1 MTNLETSFL
10 MKAIKAENLDAVKSV
25 LRLADIRP
33 DIVRDSLRHLRTNVE
48 LAAYLIDKGA
58 DIKTPDLLKDT
69 VLKCTVPLMAFFIE
83 KGCLLTMTKCKNNN
97 KSVIG
102 LLLFDGDHHEKLQLL
117 LRCDAP
123 FPTVDDESKKV
134 KCTPL
139 YHALTLERPKCLD
152 LIFDCDNCVV
162 HDVGLIVFLEIFESE
177 PWISGDSVEG
187 HLLKRLLAAG
197 VRYPEDYNGDGVRYP
212 ARPKCTRRL
221 QKHDIRN
228 QHDCDAYREREMR
241 RLAEEVRLQIVKLRH
256 EERKTLR
263 VAEEARVADF
273 EEKAE
278 ERRQEQQEELCLHIA
293 EREREEDAAKNLQE
307 HERLEALPKE
317 TKVADFEKKAE
328 ENLHFAWEQVRVRL
342 EREREEAV
350 ADAEKK
356 LQEHE
361 RLEALPKETRVADF
375 EKKAEERRQEE
386 LRLHIAE
393 QVRLRLEREREVAMV
408 DAAKKLQE
416 HERLDDIER
425 RRQQNLSESLRLCE
439 IEEVQKLA
447 AERDRMQE
455 HQAKLDVINRR
466 RQYLLDEQRKF
477 AETEQARRLAA
488 EEGRLASQRH
498 QNKRKTDLKR
508 PLRET
513 LSRDFHDLLSAAEA
527 KPDVA
532 QDMLGFAQNEEAK
545 QCRQRKEEQANRT
558 KLDEIEQTRRKRLIE
573 HLRLAEI
580 EDARR
585 LVIERDRLSSRQ
597 EKAHRRSRVIAK
609 LQRIAS
615 DPTAFH
621 DNNGTLVAL
630 GLLLEVCDDCPA
642 IREYVAIVADLAADQ
657 TERFKLLHP
666 IVDHIIGLL

>member
-10 MKAIKAENLDAVKSV
+10 KAVKAENLDAVKSV
-25 LRLADIRP
+25 LGLADIRP

-69 VLKCTVPLMAFFIE
+69 VLRCTVPLMAFFIE

-197 VRYPEDYNGDGVRYP
+197 VRYPEEYNCDGVRYP
-212 ARPKCTRRL
+212 ARPKCNRRL

-228 QHDCDAYREREMR
+228 QHDCDAYRAQEMR
-241 RLAEEVRLQIVKLRH
+241 RLAEEIRLQIVKLRH

-263 VAEEARVADF
+263 VAAEARVADF

-278 ERRQEQQEELCLHIA
+278 ERSQEQQEELRLHIA
-293 EREREEDAAKNLQE
+293 EREREEDAAK
-307 HERLEALPKE
+307 
-317 TKVADFEKKAE
+317 
-328 ENLHFAWEQVRVRL
+328 
-342 EREREEAV
+342 
-350 ADAEKK
+350 K

-361 RLEALPKETRVADF
+361 RVEALPKETRVADF
-375 EKKAEERRQEE
+375 EKNTEERQEE
-386 LRLHIAE
+386 LRFNIAE

-466 RQYLLDEQRKF
+466 RQHLLDEQRKF

-621 DNNGTLVAL
+621 DNNGTLIAL